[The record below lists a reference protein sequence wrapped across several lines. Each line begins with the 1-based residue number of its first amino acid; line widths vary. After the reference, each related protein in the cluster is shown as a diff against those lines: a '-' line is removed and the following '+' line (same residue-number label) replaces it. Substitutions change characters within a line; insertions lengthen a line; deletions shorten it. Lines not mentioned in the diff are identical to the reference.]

1 MEKITLHDKSFR
13 ICIPN
18 EQIEESIRKVA
29 EQINNDYKDV
39 ECPLF
44 LAVLNGSFMFTA
56 SLLKHINFECE
67 ISFVR
72 LSSYCGT
79 SSTGEVKQI
88 LGFNKSLEGRS
99 VIVVEDIV
107 DSGETMVEM
116 NKTLLSANVKDARIC
131 TLLFKKG
138 HFRIFVVRDISLVL
152 LTHSF
157 YAGSWRPLGWL
168 RQTLRPLSPLPFS

>member
-29 EQINNDYKDV
+29 EQINTDYKDV

-44 LAVLNGSFMFTA
+44 LAVLNGSFMFAA

-116 NKTLLSANVKDARIC
+116 NKTLLSANVKDAKIC
-131 TLLFKKG
+131 TLLFKPDAYKKDLKIDYVAMSIPNDFIVG
-138 HFRIFVVRDISLVL
+138 FGLDYDELGRQYKDIYVL
-152 LTHSF
+152 DE
-157 YAGSWRPLGWL
+157 
-168 RQTLRPLSPLPFS
+168 

>member
-1 MEKITLHDKSFR
+1 MKKITLHDKTFR
-13 ICIPN
+13 VCITN
-18 EQIEESIRKVA
+18 KKIEESIKNVA

-39 ECPLF
+39 ERPLF
-44 LAVLNGSFMFTA
+44 LAVLNGSFMFAA
-56 SLLKHINFECE
+56 SLLKYINIDCE

-88 LGFNKSLEGRS
+88 LGFNKPLEGRN

-116 NKTLLSANVKDARIC
+116 NRTLISANVNDARIC
-131 TLLFKKG
+131 TLLLKPDAYKKDLKIDYAAI
-138 HFRIFVVRDISLVL
+138 RIPNDFIVGFGLDYNELGRQYKDIYVL
-152 LTHSF
+152 DE
-157 YAGSWRPLGWL
+157 
-168 RQTLRPLSPLPFS
+168 